1 MTADELRRA
10 TGYLSSH
17 YRISTTKT
25 RHWAFAEVLECDP
38 LTHGGA
44 IVRIGNTDNGR
55 HGWHSCGPRDL
66 VIGAHVELFEF
77 YIFGQWTMDFRVLRE
92 DE

>member
-1 MTADELRRA
+1 MTQDLQRSA

-17 YRISTTKT
+17 YRTSTTET

-44 IVRIGNTDNGR
+44 TVRIGNTDNGK
-55 HGWHSCGPRDL
+55 HGWHSFGPRDL
-66 VIGAHVELFEF
+66 AIGTRVELFEF
-77 YIFGQWTMDFRVLRE
+77 RSHGQWTLDFRVL
-92 DE
+92 